1 MIFIEN
7 NYCVYIHTNKIN
19 NKKYIGVTKLDPEQ
33 RWKNGMGY
41 KKQSFYNAIMKYGW
55 DNFEHEII
63 YKNLTAKD
71 ASIKEQELIKKF
83 QSNNPNFGYNNT
95 SGGLGVYPK
104 ERVNNPLKGR
114 FGEDSNSKTKKV
126 KCLETNDVFDSIS
139 DAERWCDSTKV
150 GECCRGIR
158 QHAGHHPETG
168 DLLSWKF
175 ADEDDEVT
183 IKCHTLI
190 KNSTNTKFNN
200 GKSKKVYCIETKEI
214 FNSETEACIAYNCAR
229 GTIGRACSGK
239 RKTALK
245 KHWKYIE

>member
-55 DNFEHEII
+55 DNFQHKII
-63 YKNLTAKD
+63 YKNLTAKE

-126 KCLETNDVFDSIS
+126 KCLECSYPKDMDNQEFLLWYNGLRIPVQWSGSLQRYGFDP
-139 DAERWCDSTKV
+139 WPSTV
-150 GECCRGIR
+150 G
-158 QHAGHHPETG
+158 
-168 DLLSWKF
+168 
-175 ADEDDEVT
+175 
-183 IKCHTLI
+183 
-190 KNSTNTKFNN
+190 
-200 GKSKKVYCIETKEI
+200 
-214 FNSETEACIAYNCAR
+214 
-229 GTIGRACSGK
+229 
-239 RKTALK
+239 
-245 KHWKYIE
+245 